1 MTEMPRPLA
10 VDRILARSQE
20 IVVTAEAAELAPIAA
35 RLRIP
40 TVASLSCRWRLR
52 PIKSGRIAAD
62 GLLTARVEQE
72 CVVSLDPF
80 PVTVEHAFTVVFVP
94 AESLS
99 DEPDD
104 PDAPDVLPYVAPAI
118 DLGEATVEELALALD
133 PFPRKPGAELPDQS
147 EPEVMINP
155 FAALARRRGS

>member
-1 MTEMPRPLA
+1 MRP
-10 VDRILARSQE
+10 
-20 IVVTAEAAELAPIAA
+20 T
-35 RLRIP
+35 
-40 TVASLSCRWRLR
+40 
-52 PIKSGRIAAD
+52 KSGRIAAD

-80 PVTVEHAFTVVFVP
+80 PVTVEHAFTVIFAP
-94 AESLS
+94 AEAVT

-104 PDAPDVLPYVAPAI
+104 PDAPDILPYEAPAL

-147 EPEVMINP
+147 GPEATIHP
-155 FAALARRRGS
+155 FAALARRRSP